1 MKTLLL
7 AAMAMTAMSL
17 PISVQAETAPEPSEK
32 SAQALTPA
40 SAEKPAHP
48 VKDRAKSRKKAA
60 KKDKNK
66 GEAKQSAQTDAP
78 SGAAD
83 TAQANVS
90 GVQTANGA
98 QTAKVEAVAATAA
111 ADKDIAEKTTAEKS
125 ASRKESKK
133 KATAKKDRPVA
144 PHPDDYDALIAREAR
159 KHGVPESLVHR
170 VVMRESRY
178 EPTAFHRVYFG
189 LMQITYATAHGMGY
203 NGAPKGLLDAATN
216 LAYAVP
222 YLANAYLVADK
233 DPDRAVQLYAG
244 GYYYEAKRKHK
255 LGELRTA
262 KSEPVAPPVTQ
273 VAQTEVQAAP
283 SNPVSRLFGALLG
296 SPSQPQQQAAPQQ
309 TASQEA
315 APQQQPPQQA
325 AAASQ
330 AQEAPAQ
337 PPQQTAAGEPPAQ
350 AAPEPVKAA
359 EASVKERAE
368 KPVKTASKER
378 KDRKLNVKIAAKTPA
393 KAESAESPATQT
405 AAAK

>member
-7 AAMAMTAMSL
+7 AAMATTAMSL
-17 PISVQAETAPEPSEK
+17 PISVQAETTPEPSEK
-32 SAQALTPA
+32 SAQAEMPV
-40 SAEKPAHP
+40 SAGGPAHSA
-48 VKDRAKSRKKAA
+48 KDRAKSRKKVA
-60 KKDKNK
+60 KKAKNK
-66 GEAKQSAQTDAP
+66 GEAVQSAQQNT
-78 SGAAD
+78 SSVAAD
-83 TAQANVS
+83 AIQVNA
-90 GVQTANGA
+90 AGA
-98 QTAKVEAVAATAA
+98 ETAKVEAVKAGAAKVEPAA
-111 ADKDIAEKTTAEKS
+111 MRVETEKDSAEKS
-125 ASRKESKK
+125 ASKKESKK
-133 KATAKKDRPVA
+133 RITAKKDRPIA
-144 PHPDDYDALIAREAR
+144 PHPDDYDALIAKEAR

-273 VAQTEVQAAP
+273 VAQTEAQAAP
-283 SNPVSRLFGALLG
+283 SNPVSRLFGVLLG
-296 SPSQPQQQAAPQQ
+296 SPGQPQQQAAPQQ
-309 TASQEA
+309 TASQES
-315 APQQQPPQQA
+315 APQQPPQQVA
-325 AAASQ
+325 AGPQ

-337 PPQQTAAGEPPAQ
+337 PPQQTGAAEPA
-350 AAPEPVKAA
+350 KAA
-359 EASVKERAE
+359 EASVKERSA

-378 KDRKLNVKIAAKTPA
+378 KDRRLTVKLAAKPLLKTDGGR
-393 KAESAESPATQT
+393 SPATQT